1 MLNEADLE
9 EAARRFKNM
18 RLNGHERLRYHA
30 LLLVSKGYSYR
41 ETGRILLVD
50 EETVSRWVGQYE
62 LGGLESLKNDPRW
75 GGEHGQRELKS
86 HELAE
91 LKKNLE

>member
-1 MLNEADLE
+1 MLNEADIE

-30 LLLVSKGYSYR
+30 LLLVSKGYNYR

-50 EETVSRWVGQYE
+50 EETVSRWVRQYE
-62 LGGLESLKNDPRW
+62 LGGLENAQECSRLGRRTW
-75 GGEHGQRELKS
+75 
-86 HELAE
+86 AE
-91 LKKNLE
+91 GIERGATEVS